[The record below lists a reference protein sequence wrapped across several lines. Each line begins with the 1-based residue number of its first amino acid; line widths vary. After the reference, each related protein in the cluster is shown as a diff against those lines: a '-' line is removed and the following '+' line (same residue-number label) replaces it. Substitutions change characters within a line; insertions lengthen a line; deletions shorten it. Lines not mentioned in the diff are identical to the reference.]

1 MLSDTPSTKPTIF
14 IVPGAWHTPECFDA
28 LREVLESHGYPTES
42 IAHPS
47 IGAEPPTKTLD
58 DDANNVRKTL
68 SRLIDKEGKDVIL
81 IGHSYG
87 GNVVSNASD
96 GFGRA
101 TRAAEGKTG
110 GISLLIY
117 LTGFVVPKGKS
128 LLVALGGQWQPWMKF
143 DVSRD
148 KENKRQTVE
157 RGNPMIDLI
166 MIPCIQGEYSYASD
180 EANIFYNDL
189 SPEEQK
195 KWVAKLRHGSKASYT
210 TPITHEPW
218 HHMSCAYVFCD
229 EDHALPPFAQDFMVQ
244 TIKGE
249 DGGEPEAGPL
259 LTARLPASHSP
270 FLSMPHKT
278 AETIEK
284 LVADVGK

>member
-1 MLSDTPSTKPTIF
+1 MLSETPSTKPTIF
-14 IVPGAWHTPECFDA
+14 IVPGAWHLPECFDA

-58 DDANNVRKTL
+58 DDAKNVRKTL

-101 TRAAEGKTG
+101 TRAAEGKAG

-128 LLVALGGQWQPWMKF
+128 LLVGLGGQWQPWMKF
-143 DVSRD
+143 D
-148 KENKRQTVE
+148 
-157 RGNPMIDLI
+157 
-166 MIPCIQGEYSYASD
+166 GEYSYASD

-189 SPEEQK
+189 SPEEQE

-210 TPITHEPW
+210 TDITHEPW
-218 HHMSCAYVFCD
+218 HHMRCAYVFCD
-229 EDHALPPFAQDFMVQ
+229 EDHALPPFAQNLMVQ
-244 TIKGE
+244 TMKGE
-249 DGGEPEAGPL
+249 DGGEPEAGPI

-284 LVADVGK
+284 LVAEVGN